1 MPKRREKAENRPSL
15 RGRIADSVDASRE
28 VFLDVTRIIIIG
40 KGEISIEN
48 YKGIVEYTAERIIL
62 EAKPRRIRLSG
73 SGLEVKSITDEM
85 LYVAGDI
92 LAVEF
97 LKEA

>member
-1 MPKRREKAENRPSL
+1 MPRRSEKAENRQSL
-15 RGRIADSVDASRE
+15 RGRIADSVNASKE

-48 YKGIVEYTAERIIL
+48 YKGIVEYTAERIVL

-73 SGLEVKSITDEM
+73 RELEVKSITDEL
-85 LYVAGDI
+85 LYVTGEI

-97 LKEA
+97 LKGE